1 MTLIAKLGLIAL
13 GYVAAFVIASA
24 AVAVR
29 IAATSAPDAQAASG
43 MYSAGDAMVFVAVF
57 SICALGPT
65 GGLLFVLR
73 PYRRFW
79 IVLASL
85 VVATA
90 ITGLAAVVLFAIGR
104 HAEGS
109 PLAMLG
115 ALSVLRILVAPLF
128 VLTFLLFAVLSPY
141 RSPRVAFLAGSV
153 AEVVVSAYGGLV
165 WFVPL
170 FLGRL

>member
-1 MTLIAKLGLIAL
+1 M
-13 GYVAAFVIASA
+13 VARVDSE
-24 AVAVR
+24 R
-29 IAATSAPDAQAASG
+29 PPSRLASG
-43 MYSAGDAMVFVAVF
+43 
-57 SICALGPT
+57 
-65 GGLLFVLR
+65 
-73 PYRRFW
+73 
-79 IVLASL
+79 
-85 VVATA
+85 TA
-90 ITGLAAVVLFAIGR
+90 ALFAIGR

-128 VLTFLLFAVLSPY
+128 ALAFLLFAVLSPY
-141 RSPRVAFLAGSV
+141 RSPRAAFLAGSA